1 MVSNAP
7 MMAFP
12 LEGEVV
18 GNAPVKEAFQL
29 DGIDNIV
36 LEKVGHVHASDNCML
51 VPSGM
56 FQWPS

>member
-1 MVSNAP
+1 